1 MRKKGYKKSIG
12 KKKLISTN
20 FSERANIQY
29 WIFFTTVFKLS
40 FCHFEEL
47 GFVLC
52 SARFVSS
59 FVRLCNYTCTT
70 VAVSSI
76 QNSGKHYKQRGV
88 ARYSNLHPHTQ
99 YTYLYTIN
107 RDRRNSLDYIG
118 TKQAMA
124 AAVSCLLAV

>member
-1 MRKKGYKKSIG
+1 MVRTAAELPHMAMEQSSWQKAGPEHVAQECK
-12 KKKLISTN
+12 TAHRN
-20 FSERANIQY
+20 ME
-29 WIFFTTVFKLS
+29 LS

-59 FVRLCNYTCTT
+59 FVRLCNYTRTT

-76 QNSGKHYKQRGV
+76 QNSGKRYKQRGV

-99 YTYLYTIN
+99 YTYI
-107 RDRRNSLDYIG
+107 RSIAIG
-118 TKQAMA
+118 EIR
-124 AAVSCLLAV
+124 